1 MKNSFYGSH
10 NTMTYLPIK
19 NWWLF
24 PGLLIARCQNKDYKT
39 QFEQGC
45 RVFDLRIYWDK
56 DVNNWGFAHGL
67 INFKVKDDVFS
78 VIRWLAGS
86 AKAMKEVIYVRIIL
100 EKFKNNK
107 NMEEDMEFK
116 YFCHHVESYL
126 ENNDYVKFIG
136 GNSKVNWEKLYTFDD
151 DIPDKYVHQYVS
163 SMANDVRWYERIFP
177 FLYAKRCNEKNKTK
191 HLPII
196 NLFDFV

>member
-1 MKNSFYGSH
+1 MANKGIYFGSH

-45 RVFDLRIYWDK
+45 RVFDLRIYWDN
-56 DVNNWGFAHGL
+56 DEDNWGFAHGL
-67 INFKVKDDVFS
+67 INFKVKDDVYE
-78 VIRWLAGS
+78 VIRWLAEM
-86 AKAMKEVIYVRIIL
+86 AQIKREAVYVRITL
-100 EKFKNNK
+100 EKYDDG
-107 NMEEDMEFK
+107 EDIEDFK
-116 YFCHHVESYL
+116 YFCNHIESYL
-126 ENNDYVKFIG
+126 EYNDYIKFIG
-136 GNSKVNWEKLYTFDD
+136 GNRKGDWKKIITFDD

-191 HLPII
+191 QLPII

>member
-1 MKNSFYGSH
+1 MANKGIYFGSH

-24 PGLLIARCQNKDYKT
+24 PGLLIARCQNKDYKI

-45 RVFDLRIYWDK
+45 RVFDLRIYWDNDK
-56 DVNNWGFAHGL
+56 YNWGFAHGL
-67 INFKVKDDVFS
+67 INFKVKDDVYE
-78 VIRWLAGS
+78 VIRWLAEM
-86 AKAMKEVIYVRIIL
+86 AQIKREAVYVRIIL
-100 EKFKNNK
+100 EKWSRVVDAVKFK
-107 NMEEDMEFK
+107 E
-116 YFCHHVESYL
+116 FCHFTEDYL
-126 ENNDYVKFIG
+126 EDYDFIKFIG
-136 GNSKVNWEKLYTFDD
+136 GNSKEDWVKLYTFDD

-191 HLPII
+191 QLPII